1 MSDRSKISTQS
12 FKRKVST
19 GSKRHDF
26 VGNFLMILST
36 SFSKT
41 SLKRDR
47 LGGGHIGGMTVVEE
61 AVNISQILLI
71 KEESKFVC

>member
-1 MSDRSKISTQS
+1 
-12 FKRKVST
+12 
-19 GSKRHDF
+19 
-26 VGNFLMILST
+26 MILST

-47 LGGGHIGGMTVVEE
+47 LGGVHIGGMTVVEE